1 MSETTTA
8 RLRRTGMS
16 RARAVDP
23 RGALSSL
30 LTDGYTRT
38 GEPELWGSQVKGFE
52 EFTWTYA
59 NEAGDIATL
68 KTRHP
73 LGTED

>member
-8 RLRRTGMS
+8 LLRLTGMP
-16 RARAVDP
+16 RAKAVDP
-23 RGALSSL
+23 RGALSYL
-30 LTDGYTRT
+30 LTNGYVRT
-38 GEPELWGSQVKGFE
+38 GEPKLWVSQVKGFE